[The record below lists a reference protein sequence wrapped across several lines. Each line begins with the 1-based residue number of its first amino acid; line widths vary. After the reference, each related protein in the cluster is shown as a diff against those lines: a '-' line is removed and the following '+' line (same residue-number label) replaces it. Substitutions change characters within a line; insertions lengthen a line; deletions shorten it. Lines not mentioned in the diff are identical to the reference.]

1 MEIGTDKRSDRGID
15 IKTVRDSQ
23 KNVTSFL
30 CLESTQRHTKADIL
44 TDRQLDKETDKKS
57 YHVAAHCALNVPEL
71 HLNNLS

>member
-1 MEIGTDKRSDRGID
+1 MKKTSNQRG
-15 IKTVRDSQ
+15 RE
-23 KNVTSFL
+23 KNG
-30 CLESTQRHTKADIL
+30 CLESTQRQTKADIQ